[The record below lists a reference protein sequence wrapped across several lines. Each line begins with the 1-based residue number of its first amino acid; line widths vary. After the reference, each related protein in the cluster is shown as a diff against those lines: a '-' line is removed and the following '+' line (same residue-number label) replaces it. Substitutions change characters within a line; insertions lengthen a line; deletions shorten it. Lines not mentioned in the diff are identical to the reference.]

1 MALNTLPAGAFADSA
16 ITSSKINLANNFA
29 FTGTVT
35 GASDFEKITETVL
48 TSDASSVEF
57 TSAGTPNIF
66 DTKYRKLCFHFTN
79 MRGVAGSSSNYNL
92 KFNVSTDGG
101 SNYNIA
107 KTSTYFLAVHSEG
120 GAGASLTYEGTY
132 DLANSTSDANIQ
144 VIIGDDTDKG
154 NGSQFWLE
162 QPHST
167 TSKKSYFCIGSTMT
181 GNNTYNYFN
190 ATSGY
195 CQTTSAINA
204 IRFIVY
210 QGGGSTNGVSDGSI
224 ISVYGVK

>member
-1 MALNTLPAGAFADSA
+1 MALTTLPTAA
-16 ITSSKINLANNFA
+16 LANDAVDNTKLDLADNYA

-79 MRGVAGSSSNYNL
+79 IRGIAGSSSNYNL
-92 KFNVSTDGG
+92 RFNVSIDGG
-101 SNYNIA
+101 TNYNIA
-107 KTSTYFLAVHSEG
+107 KTSTYFLAYHSEA
-120 GAGASLTYEGTY
+120 GAGAALSYEASY
-132 DLANSTSDANIQ
+132 DLANSTSDANLQ
-144 VIIGDDTDKG
+144 VIIGDDTDEA
-154 NGSQFWLE
+154 NGCQFWLE
-162 QPHST
+162 QPHSST
-167 TSKKSYFCIGSTMT
+167 IKKAYYCIGSTMT

-210 QGGGSTNGVSDGSI
+210 QGAGSTNGVSDGSI

>member
-1 MALNTLPAGAFADSA
+1 MAL
-16 ITSSKINLANNFA
+16 SKIQAESMNLADTYA
-29 FTGTVT
+29 FTGTVS

-79 MRGVAGSSSNYNL
+79 IRGVDGSSNSYSL
-92 KFNVSTDGG
+92 KFNVFIDGG
-101 SNYNIA
+101 TNYNIA
-107 KTSTYFLAVHSEG
+107 KTSTYFLAYHSEA
-120 GAGASLTYEGTY
+120 GAGAALTYEGSY
-132 DLANSTSDANIQ
+132 DLANSTSDANLQ
-144 VIIGDDTDKG
+144 VIIGDDTDEA
-154 NGSQFWLE
+154 NGCQFWLE
-162 QPHST
+162 QPHSST
-167 TSKKSYFCIGSTMT
+167 IKKAYYCIGSTMT
-181 GNNTYNYFN
+181 GNNNYNYFN